1 MRYPGVVCGSTSWTP
16 PARADP
22 VVSADRTTV
31 VVGKIG
37 RPHGV
42 RGDVSVEVRTDEP
55 ERRFAAGAVL
65 LTQTPGSRVVEAGES
80 GAATITVAGHRWH
93 SGRLL
98 VHFEGVDDREGAE
111 SLRGTLLSVEV
122 DPAELPSDPDEFYDH
137 QLIGLTVVDQAG
149 ARLGEVCAVTHG
161 AQDVLVVRRD
171 GDDDLM
177 VPFVRELVPEVD
189 LNSGR
194 VVTDLPDGLLDLTA
208 ADPQP

>member
-1 MRYPGVVCGSTSWTP
+1 
-16 PARADP
+16 
-22 VVSADRTTV
+22 VSADRTTV
-31 VVGKIG
+31 VVGKVG

-55 ERRFAAGAVL
+55 EQRFAAGAVL
-65 LTQTPGSRVVEAGES
+65 LTQGVGSRIGASKSS

-98 VHFEGVDDREGAE
+98 LHIEGVDDRESAE
-111 SLRGTLLSVEV
+111 ALRGTLLSVEV

-137 QLIGLTVVDQAG
+137 QLIGLTVVDGAG
-149 ARLGEVCAVTHG
+149 VRLGEVSAVTHG
-161 AQDVLVVRRD
+161 AQDLLVVRRE
-171 GDDDLM
+171 GQADLM

-189 LNSGR
+189 LDAGR

-208 ADPQP
+208 TDAQP